1 MKTVSSRIFS
11 LNLFFETKQKR
22 FSHTSGRHDRKKK
35 RTMIKTI
42 LGDDSIFGRLPF
54 GINI

>member
-11 LNLFFETKQKR
+11 LNIFFETKQKR
-22 FSHTSGRHDRKKK
+22 FSHTSGRHDSKKK
-35 RTMIKTI
+35 RTRMKTI
-42 LGDDSIFGRLPF
+42 LGDDSIFGLLPF